1 MDERAYLAALDAFEE
16 IRTETRVTATDASIY
31 YRIAWFFRKCKYPDS
46 MVIGTMMLAELEGVS
61 TETVRQ
67 CRVRLEKLGVISCKT
82 GHGKQTLYTLLNPNI
97 NTRNYPILNANTN
110 AMPFISGISE
120 GDEKADPAQVREDT
134 PTQSQDIINNINIPH
149 TPEIEG
155 VRGRKRARRTAEPD
169 ARFDRFWAAYPRK
182 VGKES
187 ARKSWAKLKVTDE
200 LLAAMLTA
208 LEAQKKTETWCKDG
222 GQYIPHPSTWLNGKR
237 WEDELT
243 TATEMPK
250 QEDKPKGDRWHDRK
264 LVR

>member
-1 MDERAYLAALDAFEE
+1 MDERTYLAALDAFEE
-16 IRTETRVTATDASIY
+16 VRTETRVTATDASIY
-31 YRIAWFFRKCKYPDS
+31 YRIAWFFRKCRYPDS

-82 GHGKQTLYTLLNPNI
+82 GHGKQTLYTLLNPNT
-97 NTRNYPILNANTN
+97 NPSNNPTTNANTN
-110 AMPFISGISE
+110 TMPIISGISE
-120 GDEKADPAQVREDT
+120 GEEGAAPACAGEGT
-134 PTQSQDIINNINIPH
+134 PTGSQDIINNINIPH

-155 VRGRKRARRTAEPD
+155 VRGGKRARRTAAPD
-169 ARFDRFWAAYPRK
+169 ERFDRFWAAYPRK

-187 ARKSWAKLKVTDE
+187 ARKAWAKIQLTDE
-200 LLAAMLTA
+200 LLAAMLKA
-208 LEAQKKTETWCKDG
+208 LEAQKKTKDWLKDG

-243 TATEMPK
+243 TATEPK
-250 QEDKPKGDRWHDRK
+250 QEDRPKGDKWDDRK
-264 LVR
+264 FVR